1 MSFANLRPA
10 VLQARDKL
18 KAGREKLR
26 QLHDGGALG
35 VQVSNYLTELIDAVV
50 LDLYTAALQDLG
62 DPELP
67 SLLALVPYGG
77 YGRRDVSPFS
87 DVDLML
93 LAADDTEPRVRPL
106 AARLVQD
113 ICDSGLV
120 LGQSLRTPG
129 EACKLAMED
138 VTIFTSMVESR
149 HLTGNERLFS
159 RFFDRFRG
167 DARRRHRSL
176 IEAIEASRLDERN
189 RYGETVF
196 LLTPHIKRSYGGL
209 RDIQLVRWI
218 AFARYGEKDL
228 QTLQQLDA
236 IDAEDRRQLI
246 EAHEFLLRVRNEM
259 HFHAGKAHDLLD
271 RFEQV
276 RLAEWYGCV
285 GDEGL
290 IPVEQFMREYFRH
303 TGHVRYATSHF
314 LASAK
319 TRTGIR
325 SFLNAV
331 ASHDVEGDFRV
342 GPMTIGATRRGIEK
356 VSKDLSQVLR
366 LMDLANLY
374 DKRIDHRTWRTI
386 RQAMAQ
392 TPDFELT
399 AEVRQRFLSLIS
411 QPGPLAD
418 LLRRLHELRVL
429 EKIIPGMS
437 HARSLLQFN
446 EYHKYTVDEHC
457 LRAVEAA
464 TGFLDH
470 PGPLGD
476 AYRRLKNKQTLHLAL
491 LIHDLG
497 KGYAEDHSEVGLRLA
512 DETAKRLKLSD
523 DDAELLR
530 WLVHKHLLLSH
541 LAQFRDVNDPSVVV
555 DLAVQVGTPEA
566 LRMLYVLTCAD
577 LAAVGP
583 GVLNQWKLE
592 VFTQLYRNTL
602 RQLTGDPLAESSDEE
617 HDRRREELR
626 RKARARNGDSWWDRQ
641 IDALPPSLLVN
652 GPASRILDDLETLRS
667 LPRDQ
672 AVASGRYVPEYRAV
686 EYTIGT
692 FEDIAPGIF
701 HRLTGVLTSQR
712 MEILSAE
719 INTLADGLVL
729 DRFYV
734 QDRDFDGAPAVE
746 RLTDVSRRLVESLK
760 HPSDSPPK
768 FSRFWGECSAG
779 KGPQLPKPPVQ
790 VRIDNNTSDRFT
802 IIDIFALDRTGLL
815 YTVTRMLFE
824 FGLSV
829 HMAKIGTH
837 LDQVVDVFYVT
848 DADDRKV
855 MDEARLHHIRQRLL
869 ERIVEFE
876 EKGIAG

>member
-18 KAGREKLR
+18 KTGREKLR

-35 VQVSNYLTELIDAVV
+35 VQVSNYLTELIDGVV
-50 LDLYTAALQDLG
+50 LDLYGAALQDLG

-67 SLLALVPYGG
+67 SLLTLVPYGG

-93 LAADDTEPRVRPL
+93 LMADDTEPRVRPL
-106 AARLVQD
+106 AARLMQD

-120 LGQSLRTPG
+120 LGQSLRTPA
-129 EACKLAMED
+129 EACKLALGD
-138 VTIFTSMVESR
+138 ATIFTSMVESR
-149 HLTGNERLFS
+149 YLTGSERLFS
-159 RFFDRFRG
+159 RFFERFRG
-167 DARRRHRSL
+167 DARRRHRPL
-176 IEAIEASRLDERN
+176 IEAIEASRQEERN

-218 AFARYGEKDL
+218 GFARYGEKDFH
-228 QTLQQLDA
+228 TLQQLDA
-236 IDAEDRRQLI
+236 MDVEDQRQLV

-276 RLAEWYGCV
+276 RLAQWYGCV

-290 IPVEQFMREYFRH
+290 IPVEQFMREYFGH
-303 TGHVRYATSHF
+303 TGHVRYSTSHF

-342 GPMTIGATRRGIEK
+342 GPMTIGATRRGMEK

-399 AEVRQRFLSLIS
+399 ADVRQRFLSLIS

-429 EKIIPGMS
+429 EKIIPGLS

-476 AYRRLKNKQTLHLAL
+476 AYRRLKNKRTLHLAL
-491 LIHDLG
+491 LVHDLG

-512 DETAKRLKLSD
+512 DETARRLMLSE

-541 LAQFRDVNDPSVVV
+541 LAQFRDVHDPSVVV

-566 LRMLYVLTCAD
+566 LRMLYVMTCAD

-592 VFTQLYRNTL
+592 IFTQLYRNTL

-617 HDRRREELR
+617 HDRRREEVR
-626 RKARARNGDSWWDRQ
+626 RKARSRGDDPWWDRQ

-652 GPASRILDDLETLRS
+652 GPASRILDDLDTLRN
-667 LPRDQ
+667 LPRDH

-692 FEDIAPGIF
+692 FEDIAAGIF

-734 QDRDFDGAPAVE
+734 QDRDFDGAPTNE
-746 RLTDVSRRLVESLK
+746 RLTDVSRRLVEALK
-760 HPSDSPPK
+760 QPSDSPPK
-768 FSRFWGECSAG
+768 FPRFWGESAAS

-790 VRIDNNTSDRFT
+790 VRVDNNTSDRFT

-848 DADDRKV
+848 DAEGQKIL
-855 MDEARLHHIRQRLL
+855 DEARLHQIRQRLL

-876 EKGIAG
+876 EKGIGS